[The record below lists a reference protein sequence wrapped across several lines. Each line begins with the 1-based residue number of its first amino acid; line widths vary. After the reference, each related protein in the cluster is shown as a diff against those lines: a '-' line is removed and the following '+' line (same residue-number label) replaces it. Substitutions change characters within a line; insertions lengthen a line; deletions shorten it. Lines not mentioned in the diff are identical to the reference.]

1 MKVDLYA
8 LDFLLQVQTN
18 SMSHLDNLAMVL
30 SWHEELLQFVQFSP
44 TLTKEENSKF
54 QGLVLKYLH
63 HFVSRHQDLPTNTLE
78 EHCIWLL
85 PRANPVCARQR
96 RMTPD
101 KVRILKNKLDKPL
114 EGGFIT
120 QVRNT

>member
-8 LDFLLQVQTN
+8 LYFLLQVQTISMPD

-30 SWHEELLQFVQFSP
+30 SWHDELLQFVQFSP

-63 HFVSRHQDLPTNTLE
+63 HFVSHHQDLPTNTLE
-78 EHCIWLL
+78 EHCI
-85 PRANPVCARQR
+85 
-96 RMTPD
+96 
-101 KVRILKNKLDKPL
+101 
-114 EGGFIT
+114 
-120 QVRNT
+120 